1 MDLCR
6 PVAFAGFQ
14 TAGRLL
20 LTPPLFG
27 SMFTTFSLP
36 DSEPSCHLGCLRL
49 DLSAQLTS
57 APWRRE
63 GCCWRTGE
71 IGGYGGVACCRS
83 ENPLASWRIE
93 DLSPARVALLKTGG
107 GKCFAF
113 VRLQPVSLSYITQLT
128 GRSTLAT
135 LRLGTVVPSVP
146 AQEKHP
152 PLPSAYPV
160 RVRPVWI
167 QPARFPACQPGSH
180 LWKRGSRLRHP
191 PSPRALQSP
200 DTTTTRVRGRRY
212 PSTGYG
218 ATYPSRTSKHLP
230 VAPAVCLRENTK
242 ELRTLRTFPV
252 PVSYLTRG
260 PDQLSQLKLT
270 GLPTESDMIRHLPT
284 SSCILRLQTSCC
296 M

>member
-1 MDLCR
+1 MNLNLTALVPFSRAVFFFMDLCR

-180 LWKRGSRLRHP
+180 LWKRGSRRRHP
-191 PSPRALQSP
+191 QAPGLSSPR
-200 DTTTTRVRGRRY
+200 TRPRPGFVVDGTR
-212 PSTGYG
+212 PQVT
-218 ATYPSRTSKHLP
+218 
-230 VAPAVCLRENTK
+230 V
-242 ELRTLRTFPV
+242 LRTQAV
-252 PVSYLTRG
+252 PVSTCPSRPQCVCG
-260 PDQLSQLKLT
+260 KIQKN
-270 GLPTESDMIRHLPT
+270 
-284 SSCILRLQTSCC
+284 
-296 M
+296 